1 MATGFCGLSETAKSV
16 LSLLY
21 DSAKD
26 AAEKRCSVFD
36 DGRLLRME
44 EPLRAL
50 RLQRPETLSGFA
62 ARMVRPTGR
71 LSLKCVQ
78 LVLPVILF
86 FPYFV

>member
-1 MATGFCGLSETAKSV
+1 MATGFGGLSETAKSV
-16 LSLLY
+16 LSLPY

-26 AAEKRCSVFD
+26 DAEKCCSVFD
-36 DGRLLRME
+36 GQTFTDGRASPSVPFAAARDSK
-44 EPLRAL
+44 R
-50 RLQRPETLSGFA
+50 FA
-62 ARMVRPTGR
+62 ARMVRPTER